1 MLLSSKFDLT
11 MGGLTGHMIHP
22 YECKDMTIGSVKD
35 MVKGIFNGEVAMTEK
50 VDGLNIQVTVN
61 RKGEVVFI
69 RNKADLNSP
78 NGGMTIDDMITKWYD
93 CPEVCNTYVE
103 AAKILTDVLKGR
115 RFSFNPRCDLKLTLN
130 CECVRKGVT
139 NVMYYDRP
147 MVVLHNIWV
156 YTRGEYGWEKVC
168 ETTKGLDKL
177 VGEGVEGPVNL
188 LICKCPYGDLLERID
203 EVLGNDNDMTL
214 DHWMW
219 TRYINLLNAN
229 PMYSW
234 ILSDSRGCCG
244 LYLRWFYDDKS
255 VNLRSLK
262 EMYRDHIPALS
273 CLESSKGR
281 PIVTEVKKDLDDLF
295 IEIGQRVMGN
305 VSGYINCGNDA
316 EVVDYLME
324 DLEEAVDNIMES
336 GNEENTYKVD
346 QQLRRMRG
354 GLLPLE
360 GVVFNWNGQLMKLT
374 GNFAPLNQIMG
385 FVKFDR

>member
-1 MLLSSKFDLT
+1 

-69 RNKADLNSP
+69 RNKSDLNSP

-156 YTRGEYGWEKVC
+156 YTRGENGWEKSF
-168 ETTKGLDKL
+168 ETTKGLDKFL
-177 VGEGVEGPVNL
+177 GDGVEGPVNL
-188 LICKCPYGDLLERID
+188 LICKCPYGDLLERMD
-203 EVLGNDNDMTL
+203 VVLGNDNDMTL

-219 TRYINLLNAN
+219 SNYIGFLNKN
-229 PMYSW
+229 DMYKW
-234 ILSDSRGCCG
+234 ILSDPCGCLG
-244 LYLRWFYDDKS
+244 LYLRWFHNDKTMT
-255 VNLRSLK
+255 LRELK
-262 EMYRDHIPALS
+262 EIYRDHISALS
-273 CLESSKGR
+273 GLESVKGR
-281 PIVTEVKKDLDDLF
+281 PIVTEVRKDLDDLF
-295 IEIGQRVMGN
+295 IEIGQRVLGN
-305 VSGYINCGNDA
+305 VSGYINRGNDA
-316 EVVDYLME
+316 EIVDSLME

-336 GNEENTYKVD
+336 DNEENIYKVD